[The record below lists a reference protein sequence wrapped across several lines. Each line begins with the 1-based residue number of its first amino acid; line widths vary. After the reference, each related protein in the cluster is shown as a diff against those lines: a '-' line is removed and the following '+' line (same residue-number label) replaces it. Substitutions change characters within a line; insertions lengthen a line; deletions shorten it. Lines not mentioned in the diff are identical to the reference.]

1 MERIRQNLGNKITVA
16 ALAMCLILCIA
27 ALAAG
32 LGFYRSA
39 VKDAMVE
46 TGMQLSEVLQ
56 AQLPAEDLVR
66 YASDGEEDPAS
77 VQLQQLLREL
87 TAANDL
93 ERAAVVCDHIR
104 F

>member
-32 LGFYRSA
+32 LGFCHR
-39 VKDAMVE
+39 
-46 TGMQLSEVLQ
+46 
-56 AQLPAEDLVR
+56 
-66 YASDGEEDPAS
+66 
-77 VQLQQLLREL
+77 
-87 TAANDL
+87 
-93 ERAAVVCDHIR
+93 I